1 MFREE
6 FSSCRTAC
14 RRDGNGLSAMR
25 IIEGGGVTAPR
36 GYRAAGI
43 QTGVKESGAKD
54 LALVYSTRPANAA
67 AVYTTNKVQ
76 GAPIAIDREHL
87 ADGKARAVI
96 LNSGNANVCN
106 GDVGL
111 EHARRMCALT
121 AGELG
126 LQTEEVLVCSTGLIG
141 VPLPIAKIEAGIPQ
155 IVAALSE
162 DGGATAAEAIM
173 TTDTVPK
180 SCAVEVELEA
190 GRAVVGAM
198 AKGAAM
204 IAPNMA
210 TMLSV
215 VTTDAAVPSGPL
227 QELLSQAIQRTFN
240 CITVDGDMSTSDTV
254 ILLANGDGE
263 ELGEGDCARLYEGIE
278 YACRQMAQAIARDA
292 EGSSKLITIAVRG
305 AATEAEARQVGIA
318 VANSS
323 LVKTAA
329 FGNDPNW
336 GRILCAMGYAGVEFD
351 PERARVSLC
360 GTDIYG
366 NGAGLDFDEDK
377 LSAAMQ
383 AEEMAIDIDLAMG
396 AATAEIFTCDLT
408 YEYVRLNAEY
418 TT

>member
-1 MFREE
+1 
-6 FSSCRTAC
+6 
-14 RRDGNGLSAMR
+14 MR
-25 IIEGGGVTAPR
+25 IIEGGGVTAPS

-54 LALVYSTRPANAA
+54 LALVYSTRPASAA

-106 GDVGL
+106 GAVGL
-111 EHARRMCALT
+111 DHARRMCART
-121 AGELG
+121 ASELG

-141 VPLPIAKIEAGIPQ
+141 VPLPITQIEAGIPRL
-155 IVAALSE
+155 VAALSE
-162 DGGATAAEAIM
+162 EGGGDAAEAIL

-254 ILLANGDGE
+254 ILMANGAAE
-263 ELGEGDCARLYEGIE
+263 ELSERDCAGLYEGIE
-278 YACRQMAQAIARDA
+278 CVCRQMAQAIARDA

-305 AATEAEARQVGIA
+305 AATQAEARQVGIA

-336 GRILCAMGYAGVEFD
+336 GRILCAMGYAGVDFD
-351 PERARVSLC
+351 PARVRVALC

-366 NGAGLDFDEDK
+366 NGTGLAYDASK

-396 AATAEIFTCDLT
+396 AAAAEIFTCDLT

>member
-1 MFREE
+1 
-6 FSSCRTAC
+6 
-14 RRDGNGLSAMR
+14 MR
-25 IIEGGGVTAPR
+25 IIEGGGVAAPS

-111 EHARRMCALT
+111 EHARRMCVLT
-121 AGELG
+121 ASELG

-162 DGGATAAEAIM
+162 EGGATAAEAIM

-180 SCAVEVELEA
+180 SCAVEVELDA

-210 TMLSV
+210 TMLAV
-215 VTTDAAVPSGPL
+215 VTADAAVPSGPL

-254 ILLANGDGE
+254 ILMANGDGSA
-263 ELGEGDCARLYEGIE
+263 LGERDCARLYEGIE

-351 PERARVSLC
+351 PETARVSLC

-366 NGAGLDFDEDK
+366 NGAGLDFDGDK

-396 AATAEIFTCDLT
+396 KAAAEIFTCDLT

>member
-1 MFREE
+1 
-6 FSSCRTAC
+6 
-14 RRDGNGLSAMR
+14 MR
-25 IIEGGGVTAPR
+25 ILEGGGVTAPS

-111 EHARRMCALT
+111 DHARRMCALT
-121 AGELG
+121 ASELG
-126 LQTEEVLVCSTGLIG
+126 LQTEEVLVCSTGVIG
-141 VPLPIAKIEAGIPQ
+141 VPLPIAKIEAGIPRL
-155 IVAALSE
+155 VAALSE
-162 DGGATAAEAIM
+162 DGGAAAAEAIM

-180 SCAVEVELEA
+180 SCAVEVELA
-190 GRAVVGAM
+190 SGHAVIGAM

-215 VTTDAAVPSGPL
+215 VTTDAAVPSGQL

-254 ILLANGDGE
+254 ILMANGDE
-263 ELGEGDCARLYEGIE
+263 SAQKLDERNIERLYEGIE

-336 GRILCAMGYAGVEFD
+336 GRILCAMGYAGVDFD
-351 PERARVSLC
+351 PETARVSLC
-360 GTDIYG
+360 GTNIYG
-366 NGAGLDFDEDK
+366 NGAGLDFDGDK

-383 AEEMAIDIDLAMG
+383 AEEMAIDIDLVMG

>member
-1 MFREE
+1 
-6 FSSCRTAC
+6 
-14 RRDGNGLSAMR
+14 MR
-25 IIEGGGVTAPR
+25 IIEGGGVTAPS

-111 EHARRMCALT
+111 DHARRMCALT
-121 AGELG
+121 ASELG

-141 VPLPIAKIEAGIPQ
+141 VSLPIAKIEAGIPH

-190 GRAVVGAM
+190 GRAVVGVM

-210 TMLSV
+210 TMLAV

-254 ILLANGDGE
+254 ILMANGDGAA
-263 ELGEGDCARLYEGIE
+263 LGERDCARLYEGIE

-351 PERARVSLC
+351 PETARVSLC

-366 NGAGLDFDEDK
+366 NGAGLDFDGDK
-377 LSAAMQ
+377 LSAVMQ
-383 AEEMAIDIDLAMG
+383 AEEMAIGIDLAMG
-396 AATAEIFTCDLT
+396 QATAEIFTCDLT

>member
-1 MFREE
+1 
-6 FSSCRTAC
+6 
-14 RRDGNGLSAMR
+14 MR
-25 IIEGGGVTAPR
+25 IIKDGGVTAPS

-43 QTGVKESGAKD
+43 QTGVKASGAKD
-54 LALVYSTRPANAA
+54 LALVYSTRPASAA

-87 ADGKARAVI
+87 ANGKARAVI

-106 GDVGL
+106 GHVGL
-111 EHARRMCALT
+111 DHARRMCART
-121 AGELG
+121 ASELG

-141 VPLPIAKIEAGIPQ
+141 VPLPIAQIEAGIPRL
-155 IVAALSE
+155 VAALSE
-162 DGGATAAEAIM
+162 EGGGDAAEAIL

-180 SCAVEVELEA
+180 NCAVEVELES

-227 QELLSQAIQRTFN
+227 QDLLSQAIQRTFN

-254 ILLANGDGE
+254 ILLANGAAE
-263 ELGEGDCARLYEGIE
+263 ELSERDCAGLYEGIE
-278 YACRQMAQAIARDA
+278 CVCRQMAQAIARDA

-305 AATEAEARQVGIA
+305 AATQAEARQVGIA

-336 GRILCAMGYAGVEFD
+336 GRILCAMGYAGVDFD
-351 PERARVSLC
+351 PARVRVALC

-366 NGAGLDFDEDK
+366 NGAGLAYDASK

-396 AATAEIFTCDLT
+396 SAAAEIFTCDLT

>member
-1 MFREE
+1 
-6 FSSCRTAC
+6 
-14 RRDGNGLSAMR
+14 MR
-25 IIEGGGVTAPR
+25 NLEGGGVASPQ
-36 GYRAAGI
+36 GFLAAGI
-43 QTGVKESGAKD
+43 STGVKESGGRD

-76 GAPIAIDREHL
+76 GAPIAVDREHL
-87 ADGKARAVI
+87 ADGRARAVI

-106 GDVGL
+106 GDAGL
-111 EHARRMCALT
+111 DHARRMCSLA
-121 AGELG
+121 ASELG
-126 LQTEEVLVCSTGLIG
+126 LGAEEVLVCSTGVIG
-141 VPLPIAKIEAGIPQ
+141 VPLPIGKIEAGIPR
-155 IVAALSE
+155 IVAALSDE
-162 DGGATAAEAIM
+162 GGAEAAEAVM

-180 SCAVEVELEA
+180 SCAVEVELA
-190 GRAVVGAM
+190 SGAAVVGAM

-215 VTTDAAVPSGPL
+215 VTTDAAVQGGQL
-227 QELLSQAIQRTFN
+227 QELLSQAIRRTFN

-254 ILLANGDGE
+254 ILMANGGASPE
-263 ELGEGDCARLYEGIE
+263 ELGARDGERLYEGIE
-278 YACRQMAQAIARDA
+278 HVCRQMAQEIARDA
-292 EGSSKLITIAVRG
+292 EGSSKLIAISVRG
-305 AATEAEARQVGIA
+305 ASTEAEARQVGLA

-336 GRILCAMGYAGVEFD
+336 GRILCAMGYAGVDFD
-351 PERARVSLC
+351 PGKARVSLC

-366 NGAGLDFDEDK
+366 NGAGLSYNEGE

-383 AEEMAIDIDLAMG
+383 ADEIAIAIDLAMG
-396 AATAEIFTCDLT
+396 GAATEIFTCDLT

>member
-1 MFREE
+1 
-6 FSSCRTAC
+6 
-14 RRDGNGLSAMR
+14 MR
-25 IIEGGGVTAPR
+25 IIEGGGVTSPS
-36 GYRAAGI
+36 GYQAAGI
-43 QTGVKESGAKD
+43 QTGIKESGAKD

-111 EHARRMCALT
+111 DHARRMCSAV
-121 AGELG
+121 AAELG

-141 VPLPIAKIEAGIPQ
+141 VPLPIAKIETGIPRV
-155 IVAALSE
+155 VAALSAE
-162 DGGATAAEAIM
+162 GGAAAEAIM
-173 TTDTVPK
+173 TTDTLPK
-180 SCAVEVELEA
+180 SCAVEVELES

-215 VTTDAAVPSGPL
+215 VTTDAALSSGQL

-254 ILLANGDGE
+254 ILMANGDGSGE
-263 ELGEGDCARLYEGIE
+263 KLGERDAECLYEGIE

-336 GRILCAMGYAGVEFD
+336 GRILCAMGYAGVDFD
-351 PERARVSLC
+351 PETACVSLC
-360 GTDIYG
+360 GTNIYG

-396 AATAEIFTCDLT
+396 KAAAEIFTCDLT

>member
-1 MFREE
+1 
-6 FSSCRTAC
+6 
-14 RRDGNGLSAMR
+14 MR
-25 IIEGGGVTAPR
+25 IIEGGGVTAPS

-111 EHARRMCALT
+111 DHARRMCALT
-121 AGELG
+121 ASELG

-141 VPLPIAKIEAGIPQ
+141 VPLPIAKIEAGIPR

-180 SCAVEVELEA
+180 SCAVEVELES

-210 TMLSV
+210 TMLAV
-215 VTTDAAVPSGPL
+215 VTTDAAVPSGQL

-254 ILLANGDGE
+254 ILIANGDGAA
-263 ELGEGDCARLYEGIE
+263 LGERDCERLYEGIE

-336 GRILCAMGYAGVEFD
+336 GRILCAMGYAGVEFN
-351 PERARVSLC
+351 PGTARVSLC
-360 GTDIYG
+360 GTGIYG

-396 AATAEIFTCDLT
+396 QATAEIFTCDLT

>member
-1 MFREE
+1 
-6 FSSCRTAC
+6 
-14 RRDGNGLSAMR
+14 MR
-25 IIEGGGVTAPR
+25 IIEGGGVTAPS

-87 ADGKARAVI
+87 ADGRARAVI

-111 EHARRMCALT
+111 DHARRMCALT
-121 AGELG
+121 ASELG

-141 VPLPIAKIEAGIPQ
+141 VPLPIDKIEAGIPR

-180 SCAVEVELEA
+180 SCAVEVELES

-215 VTTDAAVPSGPL
+215 VTTDAAVPSGQL

-254 ILLANGDGE
+254 ILMANGDGA

-336 GRILCAMGYAGVEFD
+336 GRILCAMGYAGVEFN

-360 GTDIYG
+360 GTGIYG
-366 NGAGLDFDEDK
+366 NGAGLDFDGDK

-383 AEEMAIDIDLAMG
+383 AEEIAIDIDLAMG
-396 AATAEIFTCDLT
+396 QATAEIFTCDLT

>member
-1 MFREE
+1 
-6 FSSCRTAC
+6 
-14 RRDGNGLSAMR
+14 MR
-25 IIEGGGVTAPR
+25 IIEGGGVTAPS

-87 ADGKARAVI
+87 ADGRARAVI

-111 EHARRMCALT
+111 DHARRMCALT
-121 AGELG
+121 ASELG

-162 DGGATAAEAIM
+162 EGGATAAEAIM

-210 TMLSV
+210 TMLAV

-254 ILLANGDGE
+254 ILLANGDGA
-263 ELGEGDCARLYEGIE
+263 ELGECDCARLYEGIE

-351 PERARVSLC
+351 PETVRVSLC

-383 AEEMAIDIDLAMG
+383 AEEMAIGIDLAMG
-396 AATAEIFTCDLT
+396 AAMAEIFTCDLT

>member
-1 MFREE
+1 
-6 FSSCRTAC
+6 
-14 RRDGNGLSAMR
+14 MR
-25 IIEGGGVTAPR
+25 IIEGGGVTAPS

-54 LALVYSTRPANAA
+54 LALVYSTRPASAA

-106 GDVGL
+106 DHVGL
-111 EHARRMCALT
+111 DHARRMCART
-121 AGELG
+121 ASELG

-141 VPLPIAKIEAGIPQ
+141 VPLPITKIEAGIPRL
-155 IVAALSE
+155 VAALSE
-162 DGGATAAEAIM
+162 EGRGDAAEAIL

-180 SCAVEVELEA
+180 SCAVEVELES

-215 VTTDAAVPSGPL
+215 VTTDAAVSSGPL

-254 ILLANGDGE
+254 ILMANGAAE
-263 ELGEGDCARLYEGIE
+263 ELSERDCAGLYEGIE
-278 YACRQMAQAIARDA
+278 CVCRQMAQAIARDA

-336 GRILCAMGYAGVEFD
+336 GRILCAMGYAGVDFD
-351 PERARVSLC
+351 PARVRVALC

-366 NGAGLDFDEDK
+366 NGAGLAYDASK

-383 AEEMAIDIDLAMG
+383 AEEMVIDIDLAMG
-396 AATAEIFTCDLT
+396 SAAAEIFTCDLT

>member
-1 MFREE
+1 
-6 FSSCRTAC
+6 
-14 RRDGNGLSAMR
+14 MR
-25 IIEGGGVTAPR
+25 IIEGGGVTAPS

-76 GAPIAIDREHL
+76 GAPVAIDREHL

-111 EHARRMCALT
+111 DHARRMCSLT
-121 AGELG
+121 ASELG
-126 LQTEEVLVCSTGLIG
+126 LRTEEVLVCSTGVIG
-141 VPLPIAKIEAGIPQ
+141 VPLPIAKIEAGIPRL
-155 IVAALSE
+155 VAALSE

-180 SCAVEVELEA
+180 SCAVEVELA
-190 GRAVVGAM
+190 SGRATVGAM

-215 VTTDAAVPSGPL
+215 VTTDAAVPSGQL
-227 QELLSQAIQRTFN
+227 QELLSQAIQHTFN

-254 ILLANGDGE
+254 ILMANGDE
-263 ELGEGDCARLYEGIE
+263 SELGERDIERLYEGIE

-292 EGSSKLITIAVRG
+292 EGSSKLIAIAVRG

-336 GRILCAMGYAGVEFD
+336 GRILCAMGYAGVDFD
-351 PERARVSLC
+351 PETARVSLC
-360 GTDIYG
+360 GTNIYG

-377 LSAAMQ
+377 LSATMQ
-383 AEEMAIDIDLAMG
+383 AEEMAIAIDLVMG

>member
-1 MFREE
+1 
-6 FSSCRTAC
+6 
-14 RRDGNGLSAMR
+14 MR
-25 IIEGGGVTAPR
+25 IIKNGGVTAPS

-54 LALVYSTRPANAA
+54 LALVYSTRPARAA

-106 GDVGL
+106 GHVGL
-111 EHARRMCALT
+111 EHARRMCAQT
-121 AGELG
+121 ASELG
-126 LQTEEVLVCSTGLIG
+126 LPTEEVLVCSTGLIG
-141 VPLPIAKIEAGIPQ
+141 VPLPIAQIEAGIPRL
-155 IVAALSE
+155 VAALSE
-162 DGGATAAEAIM
+162 EGGGDAAEAIR

-180 SCAVEVELEA
+180 SCAVEVELES

-210 TMLSV
+210 TMLAV
-215 VTTDAAVPSGPL
+215 VTTDAPVPSGPL

-254 ILLANGDGE
+254 ILLANGAAE
-263 ELGEGDCARLYEGIE
+263 TLSERDCAGLYEGIE
-278 YACRQMAQAIARDA
+278 CVCRQMAQAIARDA
-292 EGSSKLITIAVRG
+292 EGSSKLITIAVRN
-305 AATEAEARQVGIA
+305 AATQAEARQVGIA

-336 GRILCAMGYAGVEFD
+336 GRILCAMGYAGVDFD
-351 PERARVSLC
+351 PERVRVSLC

-366 NGAGLDFDEDK
+366 HGTGLAYDASK

>member
-1 MFREE
+1 
-6 FSSCRTAC
+6 
-14 RRDGNGLSAMR
+14 MR
-25 IIEGGGVTAPR
+25 VIEGGGVTAPS
-36 GYRAAGI
+36 GYRAGGI

-67 AVYTTNKVQ
+67 AVYTTNRVQ

-111 EHARRMCALT
+111 DHARRMCALT
-121 AGELG
+121 ASELG
-126 LQTEEVLVCSTGLIG
+126 LQPEEVLVCSTGVIG

-180 SCAVEVELEA
+180 SCAVEVELES

-215 VTTDAAVPSGPL
+215 VTTDAAVPSGQL

-254 ILLANGDGE
+254 ILMANGDGA
-263 ELGEGDCARLYEGIE
+263 ELGKRDCARLYEGIE

-351 PERARVSLC
+351 PETAYVSLC

-366 NGAGLDFDEDK
+366 NGAGLDFDGDK

-383 AEEMAIDIDLAMG
+383 AEEMTIDIDLAMG
-396 AATAEIFTCDLT
+396 EAAAEIFTCDLT

>member
-1 MFREE
+1 M
-6 FSSCRTAC
+6 
-14 RRDGNGLSAMR
+14 
-25 IIEGGGVTAPR
+25 
-36 GYRAAGI
+36 
-43 QTGVKESGAKD
+43 QTGVKESGEKD

-87 ADGKARAVI
+87 ADGQARAVI

-106 GDVGL
+106 GSMGL
-111 EHARRMCALT
+111 DHARRMCALT
-121 AGELG
+121 ARELG

-141 VPLPIAKIEAGIPQ
+141 VPLPIAKIEAGIPPL
-155 IVAALSE
+155 VAALSE
-162 DGGATAAEAIM
+162 EGGAAAAAAIM

-190 GRAVVGAM
+190 GRVAVGAM

-215 VTTDAAVPSGPL
+215 VTTDATVSSGQL
-227 QELLSQAIQRTFN
+227 QDLLSQAIQRTFN

-254 ILLANGDGE
+254 ILLANGDGA
-263 ELGEGDCARLYEGIE
+263 ELGARDAVRLYEGIE

-305 AATEAEARQVGIA
+305 AATEAAARQVGIA

-336 GRILCAMGYAGVEFD
+336 GRILCAMGYAGVDFA
-351 PERARVSLC
+351 PERVRVSLC

-366 NGAGLDFDEDK
+366 SGAGLDFDEDK

-383 AEEMAIDIDLAMG
+383 AEDMSIDIHLAMG
-396 AATAEIFTCDLT
+396 QATAEIFTCDLT

>member
-1 MFREE
+1 
-6 FSSCRTAC
+6 
-14 RRDGNGLSAMR
+14 MR
-25 IIEGGGVTAPR
+25 IIEGGGVTAPS

-111 EHARRMCALT
+111 DHARRMCALT
-121 AGELG
+121 ASELG

-141 VPLPIAKIEAGIPQ
+141 VPLPIAKSEAGIPR

-180 SCAVEVELEA
+180 SCAVEVELES

-215 VTTDAAVPSGPL
+215 VTTDATVPSGPL

-254 ILLANGDGE
+254 ILMANGDGS
-263 ELGEGDCARLYEGIE
+263 ELGEGDCERLYEGIE

-351 PERARVSLC
+351 PERVRVSLC

-366 NGAGLDFDEDK
+366 NGAGLDFDEDR

-383 AEEMAIDIDLAMG
+383 AEEMAIGIDLAMG
-396 AATAEIFTCDLT
+396 QATAEIFTCDLT

>member
-1 MFREE
+1 
-6 FSSCRTAC
+6 
-14 RRDGNGLSAMR
+14 MR
-25 IIEGGGVTAPR
+25 IIEGGGVTAPS

-43 QTGVKESGAKD
+43 KTGVKESGAKD

-87 ADGKARAVI
+87 ADGRARAVI

-111 EHARRMCALT
+111 DHARRMCALT
-121 AGELG
+121 ASELG

-141 VPLPIAKIEAGIPQ
+141 VPLPIDKIEAGIPR

-254 ILLANGDGE
+254 ILMANGDGA

-366 NGAGLDFDEDK
+366 NGAGLDFDGDK

-383 AEEMAIDIDLAMG
+383 AEEIAIDIDLAMG
-396 AATAEIFTCDLT
+396 QATAEIFTCDLT

>member
-1 MFREE
+1 
-6 FSSCRTAC
+6 
-14 RRDGNGLSAMR
+14 MR
-25 IIEGGGVTAPR
+25 ILEGGGVTAPS
-36 GYRAAGI
+36 GYRAGGI

-111 EHARRMCALT
+111 DHAKRMCALT
-121 AGELG
+121 ASELG

-141 VPLPIAKIEAGIPQ
+141 VPLPITKIEGGIPQ

-162 DGGATAAEAIM
+162 EGAAEAAEAIM

-180 SCAVEVELEA
+180 SCAVEVELA
-190 GRAVVGAM
+190 SGRAVIGAM

-215 VTTDAAVPSGPL
+215 VTTDAAVPSGQL

-254 ILLANGDGE
+254 ILMANGDE
-263 ELGEGDCARLYEGIE
+263 SAQKLDESDIERLYEGIE
-278 YACRQMAQAIARDA
+278 YACRQMAEAIARDA
-292 EGSSKLITIAVRG
+292 EGSSKLITIAVSG
-305 AATEAEARQVGIA
+305 AATGAEARQVGIA

-336 GRILCAMGYAGVEFD
+336 GRILCAMGYAGVDFD
-351 PERARVSLC
+351 PETARVSLC
-360 GTDIYG
+360 GTNIYG
-366 NGAGLDFDEDK
+366 NGAGLDFDGDK

-396 AATAEIFTCDLT
+396 AAAAEIFTCDLT

>member
-1 MFREE
+1 
-6 FSSCRTAC
+6 
-14 RRDGNGLSAMR
+14 MR
-25 IIEGGGVTAPR
+25 IIEGGGVTAPS
-36 GYRAAGI
+36 GYQAAGI

-106 GDVGL
+106 GAVGL
-111 EHARRMCALT
+111 DHARRMCART
-121 AGELG
+121 ASELG

-141 VPLPIAKIEAGIPQ
+141 VPLPIANIEAGIPRL
-155 IVAALSE
+155 VAALSE
-162 DGGATAAEAIM
+162 EGGGDAAEAIL

-180 SCAVEVELEA
+180 SCAVEVELES

-254 ILLANGDGE
+254 ILMANGAAE
-263 ELGEGDCARLYEGIE
+263 ELSERDCAGLYEGIE
-278 YACRQMAQAIARDA
+278 CVCRQMAQAIARDA

-336 GRILCAMGYAGVEFD
+336 GRILCAMGYAGVDFD
-351 PERARVSLC
+351 PARVRVALC

-366 NGAGLDFDEDK
+366 NGTGLAYDASK

-396 AATAEIFTCDLT
+396 AAAAEIFTCDLT

>member
-1 MFREE
+1 
-6 FSSCRTAC
+6 
-14 RRDGNGLSAMR
+14 MR
-25 IIEGGGVTAPR
+25 IIEGGGVTAPS

-111 EHARRMCALT
+111 DHARRMCALT
-121 AGELG
+121 ASELG

-141 VPLPIAKIEAGIPQ
+141 VPLPIAKIEAGIPR

>member
-1 MFREE
+1 
-6 FSSCRTAC
+6 
-14 RRDGNGLSAMR
+14 
-25 IIEGGGVTAPR
+25 
-36 GYRAAGI
+36 
-43 QTGVKESGAKD
+43 
-54 LALVYSTRPANAA
+54 
-67 AVYTTNKVQ
+67 
-76 GAPIAIDREHL
+76 
-87 ADGKARAVI
+87 
-96 LNSGNANVCN
+96 
-106 GDVGL
+106 
-111 EHARRMCALT
+111 
-121 AGELG
+121 
-126 LQTEEVLVCSTGLIG
+126 
-141 VPLPIAKIEAGIPQ
+141 
-155 IVAALSE
+155 
-162 DGGATAAEAIM
+162 
-173 TTDTVPK
+173 
-180 SCAVEVELEA
+180 
-190 GRAVVGAM
+190 
-198 AKGAAM
+198 M

-254 ILLANGDGE
+254 ILMANGAAE
-263 ELGEGDCARLYEGIE
+263 ELSERDCAGLYEGLE
-278 YACRQMAQAIARDA
+278 CVCRQMAQAIARDA

-336 GRILCAMGYAGVEFD
+336 GRILCAMGYAGVDFD
-351 PERARVSLC
+351 PARVRVALC

-366 NGAGLDFDEDK
+366 NGAGLAYDASK

-383 AEEMAIDIDLAMG
+383 AEEMAIGIDLAMG
-396 AATAEIFTCDLT
+396 AAAAEIFTCDLT